1 MRATSTIKQPD
12 FTFERYPR
20 GGFILWLR
28 ENFHETETED
38 GTFWTYD
45 EYKVLMSEPLSD
57 SFIEQHFNE
66 YITEARDKEAMEPN
80 RRIAAAEKAIDVLK
94 TDSQERIE
102 FLEDCL
108 LEMSQ
113 IVYGDD

>member
-20 GGFILWLR
+20 GGYILWLR

-57 SFIEQHFNE
+57 SFIEQHFDE
-66 YITEARDKEAMEPN
+66 YITEARQKEAN
-80 RRIAAAEKAIDVLK
+80 DADRRLTAIESAIIDLAE
-94 TDSQERIE
+94 
-102 FLEDCL
+102 
-108 LEMSQ
+108 
-113 IVYGDD
+113 IVEGASNG

>member
-20 GGFILWLR
+20 GGYILWLR

-45 EYKVLMSEPLSD
+45 EYTILMPELLSNE
-57 SFIEQHFNE
+57 FIGQHFNE
-66 YITEARDKEAMEPN
+66 YITEARQKEAN
-80 RRIAAAEKAIDVLK
+80 DADRRLSAIEDAIVDLAE
-94 TDSQERIE
+94 
-102 FLEDCL
+102 
-108 LEMSQ
+108 
-113 IVYGDD
+113 IVGGASNG

>member
-28 ENFHETETED
+28 ENFHEMETED
-38 GTFWTYD
+38 ETFWTYD

-66 YITEARDKEAMEPN
+66 YITEARQKEAN
-80 RRIAAAEKAIDVLK
+80 SADRRLTAIESAIIDLAK
-94 TDSQERIE
+94 
-102 FLEDCL
+102 
-108 LEMSQ
+108 
-113 IVYGDD
+113 IVGGASNG

>member
-20 GGFILWLR
+20 GGYILWLR
-28 ENFHETETED
+28 ENFHEMETED
-38 GTFWTYD
+38 ETFWTYD

-66 YITEARDKEAMEPN
+66 YITEARQKEANGADKRLTAIE
-80 RRIAAAEKAIDVLK
+80 AAIIDLAK
-94 TDSQERIE
+94 
-102 FLEDCL
+102 
-108 LEMSQ
+108 
-113 IVYGDD
+113 IVGGASNG

>member
-20 GGFILWLR
+20 GGYILWLR
-28 ENFHETETED
+28 ENFHEMETED
-38 GTFWTYD
+38 ETFWTYD

-66 YITEARDKEAMEPN
+66 YITEARQKEANGADKRLTAIE
-80 RRIAAAEKAIDVLK
+80 AAIFDLAK
-94 TDSQERIE
+94 
-102 FLEDCL
+102 
-108 LEMSQ
+108 
-113 IVYGDD
+113 IVGGASNG

>member
-28 ENFHETETED
+28 ENFHEVTTED

-57 SFIEQHFNE
+57 SFIEQHFSE
-66 YITEARDKEAMEPN
+66 YITEARQKEAN
-80 RRIAAAEKAIDVLK
+80 NAGRRLTAIEAAIFDLAK
-94 TDSQERIE
+94 
-102 FLEDCL
+102 
-108 LEMSQ
+108 
-113 IVYGDD
+113 IVGGASNG

>member
-66 YITEARDKEAMEPN
+66 YITEARQKEANGADKRLTAIE
-80 RRIAAAEKAIDVLK
+80 AAIFDLAK
-94 TDSQERIE
+94 
-102 FLEDCL
+102 
-108 LEMSQ
+108 
-113 IVYGDD
+113 IVGGASNG

>member
-20 GGFILWLR
+20 GGYILWLR

-57 SFIEQHFNE
+57 SFIEQHFDE
-66 YITEARDKEAMEPN
+66 YITEARQKEAN
-80 RRIAAAEKAIDVLK
+80 DAGRRLTTIEAAIFDLAK
-94 TDSQERIE
+94 
-102 FLEDCL
+102 
-108 LEMSQ
+108 
-113 IVYGDD
+113 IVGGASNG